1 MEIEGNLWG
10 CVMSMNIKEDQY
22 KKLNNEVKELKEKVN
37 KLELFIYHLQRYL
50 LMERFDEDEIYI
62 EDIS

>member
-1 MEIEGNLWG
+1 
-10 CVMSMNIKEDQY
+10 MSTNIKEDQY